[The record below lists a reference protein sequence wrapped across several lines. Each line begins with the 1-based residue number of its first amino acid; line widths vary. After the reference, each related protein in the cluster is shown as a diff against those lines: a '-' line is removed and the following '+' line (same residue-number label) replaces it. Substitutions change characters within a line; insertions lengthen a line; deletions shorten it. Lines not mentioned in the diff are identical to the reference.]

1 MYAAIDPHARKN
13 AKVGKKASEGVTG
26 EPRILG
32 ASLRKEVYGSIS
44 DTALT
49 NEASKKATKKSV
61 QNEKLQASS
70 QAKEGGLET

>member
-1 MYAAIDPHARKN
+1 MQ
-13 AKVGKKASEGVTG
+13 KVGKKASKGLTG

-49 NEASKKATKKSV
+49 NEASKKIGKKIGP
-61 QNEKLQASS
+61 ERKTC
-70 QAKEGGLET
+70 K